1 MVLVFSSTALVI
13 SSFGWAIYRSPPPMI
28 RSRTEASTVQNANRS
43 SEGIPPRKEAEPNR
57 DDNASAAQNEKL
69 SQSAKEEDVPLA
81 PPITPNER
89 GQRSSSS
96 EPSTQDNLALQ
107 AATPCELPGSSSAA
121 NASSAIS
128 SAAPGRN
135 TLGARESTRNEGNAL
150 GFQSTFARADQ
161 LNIPREDASSVG
173 PKKLTSTPTASSSDT
188 AQTERIRPSGDDHE
202 APVERIDMHLKPKEA
217 SARYGAVLS
226 SEAGPVNSQ
235 ELKSS
240 KKRHRANTVDIYGPA
255 MHLKIICSRARCY
268 Y

>member
-1 MVLVFSSTALVI
+1 MLQRMVLVFSSTALVI

-28 RSRTEASTVQNANRS
+28 RSRTEASTVQNVNRS

-96 EPSTQDNLALQ
+96 EPSTLQ
-107 AATPCELPGSSSAA
+107 AVTPCELSGSNSAA

-161 LNIPREDASSVG
+161 LNIPREDVSSAAQ
-173 PKKLTSTPTASSSDT
+173 KKLTSTPTASASDT
-188 AQTERIRPSGDDHE
+188 AQTERSRPSGDDHE
-202 APVERIDMHLKPKEA
+202 AP
-217 SARYGAVLS
+217 SGRYGVALS
-226 SEAGPVNSQ
+226 SEAGSVNSQ
-235 ELKSS
+235 ERKSS
-240 KKRHRANTVDIYGPA
+240 KKRHRANTVDIFGPA

>member
-13 SSFGWAIYRSPPPMI
+13 SSFGWAIYCSPPPMI
-28 RSRTEASTVQNANRS
+28 RSRTETSTVQNVNRS
-43 SEGIPPRKEAEPNR
+43 SEDIPPRKEAEPNR

-69 SQSAKEEDVPLA
+69 SQSAKEEDAPLA

-96 EPSTQDNLALQ
+96 EPSTLQ
-107 AATPCELPGSSSAA
+107 AVTPCELSGSSSAA

-161 LNIPREDASSVG
+161 LNIPREDVSSAAQ
-173 PKKLTSTPTASSSDT
+173 KKLTSTPTASASDT
-188 AQTERIRPSGDDHE
+188 AQTERSRPSGDDH
-202 APVERIDMHLKPKEA
+202 DD
-217 SARYGAVLS
+217 LS
-226 SEAGPVNSQ
+226 SQARSVNSQ

-240 KKRHRANTVDIYGPA
+240 KKRHRADTIDIYGPA

>member
-28 RSRTEASTVQNANRS
+28 RSRTEASTVQNVNRS
-43 SEGIPPRKEAEPNR
+43 SEGIPPRKEGEPNR
-57 DDNASAAQNEKL
+57 DDSAPAEQNEQL
-69 SQSAKEEDVPLA
+69 SASAKEEDVPLA

-96 EPSTQDNLALQ
+96 EPSTLQ
-107 AATPCELPGSSSAA
+107 AVTPCELSGSNSAA

-161 LNIPREDASSVG
+161 LNIPREDASSAAQ
-173 PKKLTSTPTASSSDT
+173 KKLTSTPTASASDT
-188 AQTERIRPSGDDHE
+188 AQTERSRPSGDDHE
-202 APVERIDMHLKPKEA
+202 AP
-217 SARYGAVLS
+217 SGRYGVALS
-226 SEAGPVNSQ
+226 SEAGSVNSQ

>member
-1 MVLVFSSTALVI
+1 MLQRMVLVFSSTALVI

-28 RSRTEASTVQNANRS
+28 RSRTEASTVQNVNRS

-57 DDNASAAQNEKL
+57 DDSAPAAQNEQL
-69 SQSAKEEDVPLA
+69 SASAKEEDVPLA

-96 EPSTQDNLALQ
+96 EPSTLQ
-107 AATPCELPGSSSAA
+107 AVTPCELSGSNSAA

-161 LNIPREDASSVG
+161 LNIPREDVSSAAQ
-173 PKKLTSTPTASSSDT
+173 KKLTSTPTASASDT
-188 AQTERIRPSGDDHE
+188 AQTERSRPSGDDHE
-202 APVERIDMHLKPKEA
+202 AP
-217 SARYGAVLS
+217 SGRYGVALS
-226 SEAGPVNSQ
+226 SEAGSVNSQ

>member
-1 MVLVFSSTALVI
+1 MLQRMVLVFSSTALVI

-28 RSRTEASTVQNANRS
+28 RSRTEASTVQKVNRS
-43 SEGIPPRKEAEPNR
+43 SEGISPRKEPEPNQ
-57 DDNASAAQNEKL
+57 DDSASAAQNEKL
-69 SQSAKEEDVPLA
+69 SQSAKEEDAPLA

-96 EPSTQDNLALQ
+96 GPSTQDNLALQ

-161 LNIPREDASSVG
+161 LNIPREDVSSAAQ
-173 PKKLTSTPTASSSDT
+173 KKLTSTPTASASDT
-188 AQTERIRPSGDDHE
+188 AQTERSRPSGDDHE
-202 APVERIDMHLKPKEA
+202 AP
-217 SARYGAVLS
+217 SGRYGVALS
-226 SEAGPVNSQ
+226 SEAGSVNSQ
-235 ELKSS
+235 ERKSS

>member
-28 RSRTEASTVQNANRS
+28 RSRTEASTVQNVNRS
-43 SEGIPPRKEAEPNR
+43 SEGIPPRKEGEPNR
-57 DDNASAAQNEKL
+57 DDSAPAEQNEQL
-69 SQSAKEEDVPLA
+69 SASAKEEDVPLA

-96 EPSTQDNLALQ
+96 EPSTLQ
-107 AATPCELPGSSSAA
+107 AVTPCELSGSNSAA

-161 LNIPREDASSVG
+161 LNIPREDVSSAAQ
-173 PKKLTSTPTASSSDT
+173 KKLTSTPTASASDT
-188 AQTERIRPSGDDHE
+188 AQTERSRPSGDDHE
-202 APVERIDMHLKPKEA
+202 AP
-217 SARYGAVLS
+217 SGRYGVALS
-226 SEAGPVNSQ
+226 SEAGSVNSQ

>member
-28 RSRTEASTVQNANRS
+28 RSRTEASTVQKVNRS

-69 SQSAKEEDVPLA
+69 SQSAKEEDAPLA

-96 EPSTQDNLALQ
+96 EPSTLQ
-107 AATPCELPGSSSAA
+107 AVTPCELSGSNSAA

-135 TLGARESTRNEGNAL
+135 TLGSRESTRNEGNAL

-161 LNIPREDASSVG
+161 LNIPREDVSSAAQ
-173 PKKLTSTPTASSSDT
+173 KKLTSTPTASASDT
-188 AQTERIRPSGDDHE
+188 AQTERSRPSGDDHE
-202 APVERIDMHLKPKEA
+202 AP
-217 SARYGAVLS
+217 SGRYGVALS
-226 SEAGPVNSQ
+226 SEAGSVNSQ
-235 ELKSS
+235 ERKSS

>member
-28 RSRTEASTVQNANRS
+28 RSRTETSTVQNVNRS
-43 SEGIPPRKEAEPNR
+43 SEDIPPRKEAEPNR
-57 DDNASAAQNEKL
+57 DDSASAAQNEQL
-69 SQSAKEEDVPLA
+69 SKSAKEEDVPLA

-96 EPSTQDNLALQ
+96 EPSTLQ
-107 AATPCELPGSSSAA
+107 AVTPCELSGSNSAA

-161 LNIPREDASSVG
+161 LNIPREDASSASQ
-173 PKKLTSTPTASSSDT
+173 KKLTSTPTASSSDT
-188 AQTERIRPSGDDHE
+188 AQTEQSRPSGDDHE
-202 APVERIDMHLKPKEA
+202 AP
-217 SARYGAVLS
+217 SGRYGVALS
-226 SEAGPVNSQ
+226 SEAGSVNSQ

-240 KKRHRANTVDIYGPA
+240 KKRHRANTINIYGPA

>member
-28 RSRTEASTVQNANRS
+28 RSRTEASTVQNVNRS
-43 SEGIPPRKEAEPNR
+43 SEGIPPRKEGEPNR
-57 DDNASAAQNEKL
+57 DDSAPAEQNEQL
-69 SQSAKEEDVPLA
+69 SASAKEEDVPLA

-96 EPSTQDNLALQ
+96 EPSTLQ
-107 AATPCELPGSSSAA
+107 AVTPCELSGSNSAA

-161 LNIPREDASSVG
+161 LNIPREDVSSAAQ
-173 PKKLTSTPTASSSDT
+173 KKLTSTPTASASDT
-188 AQTERIRPSGDDHE
+188 AQTERSRPSGDDHE
-202 APVERIDMHLKPKEA
+202 AP
-217 SARYGAVLS
+217 SGRYGVALS
-226 SEAGPVNSQ
+226 SEAGSVNSQ
-235 ELKSS
+235 ERKSS
-240 KKRHRANTVDIYGPA
+240 KKRHRANTVDIFGPA

>member
-1 MVLVFSSTALVI
+1 MLQRMVLVFSSTALVI

-28 RSRTEASTVQNANRS
+28 RSRTEASTVQNVNRS

-57 DDNASAAQNEKL
+57 DDSAPAAQNEQL
-69 SQSAKEEDVPLA
+69 SASAKEEDVPLA

-96 EPSTQDNLALQ
+96 EPSTLQ
-107 AATPCELPGSSSAA
+107 AVTPCELSGSNSAA

-161 LNIPREDASSVG
+161 LNIPREDVSSAAQ
-173 PKKLTSTPTASSSDT
+173 KKLTSTPTASASDT
-188 AQTERIRPSGDDHE
+188 AQTERSRPSGDDHE
-202 APVERIDMHLKPKEA
+202 AP
-217 SARYGAVLS
+217 SGRYGVALS
-226 SEAGPVNSQ
+226 SEAWSVNSQ

-240 KKRHRANTVDIYGPA
+240 KKRHRANTINIYGPA

>member
-28 RSRTEASTVQNANRS
+28 RSRTEASTVQNVNRS

-57 DDNASAAQNEKL
+57 DDSAPAAQNEQL
-69 SQSAKEEDVPLA
+69 SASAKEEDVPLA

-96 EPSTQDNLALQ
+96 EPSTLQ
-107 AATPCELPGSSSAA
+107 AVTPCELSGSNSAA

-135 TLGARESTRNEGNAL
+135 TLGSRESTRNEGNAL

-161 LNIPREDASSVG
+161 LNIPREDASSAAQ
-173 PKKLTSTPTASSSDT
+173 KKLTSTPTASASDT
-188 AQTERIRPSGDDHE
+188 AQTERSRPSGDDHE
-202 APVERIDMHLKPKEA
+202 AP
-217 SARYGAVLS
+217 SGRYGVALS
-226 SEAGPVNSQ
+226 SEAGSVNSQ
-235 ELKSS
+235 ERKSS
-240 KKRHRANTVDIYGPA
+240 KKRHRANTVDIFGPA

>member
-1 MVLVFSSTALVI
+1 MLQRMVLVFSSTALVI

-28 RSRTEASTVQNANRS
+28 RSRTEASTVQNVNRS
-43 SEGIPPRKEAEPNR
+43 SEDIPPRKEAEPNR
-57 DDNASAAQNEKL
+57 DDSAPAEQNEQL
-69 SQSAKEEDVPLA
+69 SASAKEEDVPLA

-96 EPSTQDNLALQ
+96 EPSTLQ
-107 AATPCELPGSSSAA
+107 AVTPCELSGSNSAA

-161 LNIPREDASSVG
+161 LNIPREDASSAAQ
-173 PKKLTSTPTASSSDT
+173 KKLTSTPTASASDT
-188 AQTERIRPSGDDHE
+188 AQTERSRPSGDDHE
-202 APVERIDMHLKPKEA
+202 AP
-217 SARYGAVLS
+217 SGRYGVALS
-226 SEAGPVNSQ
+226 SEAWSVNSQ

>member
-1 MVLVFSSTALVI
+1 MLQRMVLVFSSTALVI

-28 RSRTEASTVQNANRS
+28 RSRTETSTVQNVNRS
-43 SEGIPPRKEAEPNR
+43 SEDIPPRKEAEPNR
-57 DDNASAAQNEKL
+57 DDSASAAQNEQL
-69 SQSAKEEDVPLA
+69 SKSAKEEDVPLA

-96 EPSTQDNLALQ
+96 EPSTLQ
-107 AATPCELPGSSSAA
+107 AVTPCELSGSNSAA

-161 LNIPREDASSVG
+161 LNIPREDVSSAAQ
-173 PKKLTSTPTASSSDT
+173 KKLTSTPTASASDT
-188 AQTERIRPSGDDHE
+188 AQTERSRPSGDDHE
-202 APVERIDMHLKPKEA
+202 AP
-217 SARYGAVLS
+217 SGRYGVALS
-226 SEAGPVNSQ
+226 SEAGSVNSQ

>member
-1 MVLVFSSTALVI
+1 MLQRMVLVFSSTALVI

-28 RSRTEASTVQNANRS
+28 RSRTEASTVQNVNRS
-43 SEGIPPRKEAEPNR
+43 SEGIPPRKEGEPNR
-57 DDNASAAQNEKL
+57 DDSAPAEQNEQL
-69 SQSAKEEDVPLA
+69 SASAKEEDVPLA

-96 EPSTQDNLALQ
+96 EPSTQDNVASQ
-107 AATPCELPGSSSAA
+107 AAATPSELPGSSSAA

-135 TLGARESTRNEGNAL
+135 TLGSRESTRNEGNAL

-161 LNIPREDASSVG
+161 LNIPREDVSSAAQ
-173 PKKLTSTPTASSSDT
+173 KKLTSTPTASASDT
-188 AQTERIRPSGDDHE
+188 AQTERSRPSGDDHE
-202 APVERIDMHLKPKEA
+202 AP
-217 SARYGAVLS
+217 SGRYGVALS
-226 SEAGPVNSQ
+226 SEAGSVNSQ

-240 KKRHRANTVDIYGPA
+240 KKRHRATVDIFGPG
-255 MHLKIICSRARCY
+255 MHLKITCSRARCY

>member
-28 RSRTEASTVQNANRS
+28 RSRTEASTVQKVNRS

-57 DDNASAAQNEKL
+57 DDSAPAEQNEQL
-69 SQSAKEEDVPLA
+69 SASAKEEDVPLA

-96 EPSTQDNLALQ
+96 EPSTLQ
-107 AATPCELPGSSSAA
+107 AVTPCELSGSNSAA

-161 LNIPREDASSVG
+161 LNIPREDVSSAAQ
-173 PKKLTSTPTASSSDT
+173 KKLTSTPTASASDT
-188 AQTERIRPSGDDHE
+188 AQTERSRPSGDDHE
-202 APVERIDMHLKPKEA
+202 AP
-217 SARYGAVLS
+217 SGRYGVALS
-226 SEAGPVNSQ
+226 SEAGSVNSQ